1 MEALLILWVLC
12 AGLSYFIARDRVP
25 EKAPLATLLG
35 FLLGPIGVGITF
47 FLKPDAEGG
56 EEVLSTADS
65 GFDKL
70 SDAEQHTKISEALN
84 NKKAK
89 SSDELKKDLERMKAN
104 VSKL

>member
-1 MEALLILWVLC
+1 MYVMELVLILGVLC

-35 FLLGPIGVGITF
+35 FVLGPIGLCITF
-47 FLKPDAEGG
+47 FLKPDAESG
-56 EEVLSTADS
+56 EEAVSAAGT

-70 SDAEQHTKISEALN
+70 SVKEQNAKISEALN

-89 SSDELKKDLERMKAN
+89 SLDELKIDLKRMKT
-104 VSKL
+104 KL

>member
-1 MEALLILWVLC
+1 MGFVCGAIVLYRTRPSSRKSTI
-12 AGLSYFIARDRVP
+12 GHTSR
-25 EKAPLATLLG
+25 